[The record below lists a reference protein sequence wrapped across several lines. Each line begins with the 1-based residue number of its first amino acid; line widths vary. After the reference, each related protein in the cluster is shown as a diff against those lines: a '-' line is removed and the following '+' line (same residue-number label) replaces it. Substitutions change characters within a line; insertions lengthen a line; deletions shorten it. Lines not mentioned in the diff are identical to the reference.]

1 MIAQILMELPGLFG
15 AVNLPALQNGAAPGD
30 VFEVYVFGLILEAA
44 RREQA
49 VISYENVN
57 GPFQGVASFRTSPG
71 RIWSETA
78 DYTHAILQFQDKPLL
93 EVHLGVYLEGKSSR
107 IHEADVVVLPRSEGL
122 SCRTGKVHP
131 KAGRALCTFECKFYD
146 EPLGINLGRSFIGLS
161 AEFGNEKAF
170 FVMNQSEGSIGR
182 LLDEHKRKWEHS
194 VVPPFTNDVTRL
206 IGSVQ
211 TVFKSYKVG
220 K

>member
-1 MIAQILMELPGLFG
+1 MTSQILAELPGLFAG
-15 AVNLPALQNGAAPGD
+15 VNAPVAQPGAAPGD

-44 RREQA
+44 RREEA
-49 VISYENVN
+49 VVGYENVN
-57 GPFQGVASFRTSPG
+57 GPFTGVATFRTTPG
-71 RIWSETA
+71 RIWSQAEA
-78 DYTHAILQFQDKPLL
+78 YTHAVLQFQGKPAL
-93 EVHLGVYLEGKSSR
+93 EVHLGVYLEGRSSR
-107 IHEADVVVLPRSEGL
+107 IHEADAVVLPRSEGV
-122 SCRTGKVHP
+122 SCRAGRVHP
-131 KAGRALCTFECKFYD
+131 KASRALCTVECKFYD
-146 EPLGINLGRSFIGLS
+146 TPLGIDLGRSFIGLS

-170 FVMNQSEGSIGR
+170 FVMNQSEGTVGR

-194 VVPPFTNDVTRL
+194 IVPPSANDVQRL

>member
-1 MIAQILMELPGLFG
+1 MTSQILVQLPNLFG

-30 VFEVYVFGLILEAA
+30 LFEVYVFGLVLEAA

-49 VISYENVN
+49 IISYENVN
-57 GPFQGVASFRTSPG
+57 GPFAGVATFRTSPG
-71 RIWSETA
+71 RIWSEA
-78 DYTHAILQFQDKPLL
+78 EAYTHAVVQFHSKPLL

-107 IHEADVVVLPRSEGL
+107 IHEADVVVLPKAEAF
-122 SCRTGKVHP
+122 SCRTARVHP
-131 KAGRALCTFECKFYD
+131 KAGRALCTIECKFYD
-146 EPLGINLGRSFIGLS
+146 EPLGIDLGRSFIGLS
-161 AEFGNEKAF
+161 AEFGNERAF
-170 FVMNQSEGSIGR
+170 FVMNQSEGTIGR

-194 VVPPFTNDVTRL
+194 IVPPSTNDVNRF
-206 IGSVQ
+206 IGGVQ